1 MSYYSKPQS
10 SEDNSLIW
18 PGFVDVLASTLMV
31 IIFVVLLFTVA
42 QVYLG
47 DLVVGKNEQIQNLEK
62 TIEIQDETIVEQDLS
77 LSDKELA
84 LIERQEVISQ
94 LDTELEILDEEIR
107 LKQSEISE
115 KENLLTAK
123 DEEIFEKES
132 LITAKDQ
139 EIFEKESLITAKD
152 QEISLQD
159 ELLKQKDETIITLDD
174 LIDKQALDITE
185 LNEIIARITEEL
197 SLSLEEKE
205 ELRGRLSSLNE
216 EQELL
221 KSQLQE
227 LGGENQAL
235 VGQLSDSQGRIQSL
249 LESLSSSKGENE
261 ILETQI
267 SSVESQNQSLRDQIT
282 SLEQDSVIQTTSLND
297 ALAQISRLSED
308 IKILSNEIQLLNNLL
323 DSKEAEIASNKIEL
337 GELGDRLNR
346 VLTSELYKLQKYK
359 SEFFGQL
366 SETLGQREDIQI
378 KGDRFIFQSEILFE
392 SGSADIQAG
401 GRVAL
406 SLIAKTLI
414 DLSNQIPTD
423 LNWILQV
430 DGHTDKIPI
439 ATARFPSNWELS
451 HARALEVVKFFIQQG
466 IPADKL
472 SANGYGEH
480 QPISL
485 GSSPEDL
492 KLNRRIELK
501 ITQR

>member
-1 MSYYSKPQS
+1 MSYYSKSQS

-107 LKQSEISE
+107 LKQTEISE
-115 KENLLTAK
+115 KENLL
-123 DEEIFEKES
+123 
-132 LITAKDQ
+132 
-139 EIFEKESLITAKD
+139 TAKD

-221 KSQLQE
+221 KSQLLE

>member
-1 MSYYSKPQS
+1 VSYYSKTKS
-10 SEDNSLIW
+10 SEENSIIW

-94 LDTELEILDEEIR
+94 LDTELEILDQEIR
-107 LKQSEISE
+107 AKLSEISE
-115 KENLLTAK
+115 KENL
-123 DEEIFEKES
+123 
-132 LITAKDQ
+132 ITSKDQ
-139 EIFEKESLITAKD
+139 EILI
-152 QEISLQD
+152 QD
-159 ELLKQKDETIITLDD
+159 ELLKQKDETILTLDD

-205 ELRGRLSSLNE
+205 ELRGKLSSLNE
-216 EQELL
+216 EQETL
-221 KSQLQE
+221 KNQLQV
-227 LGGENQAL
+227 LGGENQLL

-267 SSVESQNQSLRDQIT
+267 SSVENQNQSLRDQIS
-282 SLEQDSVIQTTSLND
+282 SLEQDSTIQTTNLNE
-297 ALAQISRLSED
+297 ALTQISRLSED

-323 DSKEAEIASNKIEL
+323 DAKEAEIASNKIEL

-346 VLTSELYKLQKYK
+346 VLTSELFKLQKYK

-392 SGSADIQAG
+392 SGSADIQAE

-414 DLSNQIPTD
+414 DLSDQIPTD
-423 LNWILQV
+423 LNWVLQI
-430 DGHTDKIPI
+430 DGHTDRVPI
-439 ATARFPSNWELS
+439 ATAKFPSNWELS

>member
-1 MSYYSKPQS
+1 VNYYSKSQRA
-10 SEDNSLIW
+10 EENSIIW

-77 LSDKELA
+77 LSGKELA
-84 LIERQEVISQ
+84 LIERQEVIKQ

-107 LKQSEISE
+107 SKQTEISE
-115 KENLLTAK
+115 KENLLIAK
-123 DEEIFEKES
+123 DE
-132 LITAKDQ
+132 
-139 EIFEKESLITAKD
+139 
-152 QEISLQD
+152 
-159 ELLKQKDETIITLDD
+159 LLSQKDETILSLDD
-174 LIDKQALDITE
+174 LINQQAIDITE
-185 LNEIIARITEEL
+185 LNEIIARITDEL

-205 ELRGRLSSLNE
+205 ELRSKLSSLGE
-216 EQELL
+216 EQQLL
-221 KSQLQE
+221 KNQLQE
-227 LGGENQAL
+227 LGGENQLL

-267 SSVESQNQSLRDQIT
+267 SSVENQNQSLRDQIA
-282 SLEQDSVIQTTSLND
+282 SLEQDSLIQGTNLNE

-346 VLTSELYKLQKYK
+346 VLTSELFKLQKYK

-392 SGSADIQAG
+392 SGSADIQAE

-406 SLIAKTLI
+406 SLVAKTLI
-414 DLSNQIPTD
+414 DLSDKIPTD
-423 LNWILQV
+423 LNWILQI
-430 DGHTDKIPI
+430 DGHTDRVPI
-439 ATARFPSNWELS
+439 STAKFPSNWELS

-466 IPADKL
+466 VPADKL
-472 SANGYGEH
+472 SANGYGEY

>member
-1 MSYYSKPQS
+1 MNYYSKSQRA
-10 SEDNSLIW
+10 EENSIIW

-77 LSDKELA
+77 LSGKELA
-84 LIERQEVISQ
+84 LIERQEVIKQ

-107 LKQSEISE
+107 SKQTEISE
-115 KENLLTAK
+115 KENLLIAK
-123 DEEIFEKES
+123 DE
-132 LITAKDQ
+132 
-139 EIFEKESLITAKD
+139 
-152 QEISLQD
+152 
-159 ELLKQKDETIITLDD
+159 LLSQKDETILSLDD
-174 LIDKQALDITE
+174 LINQQAIDITE
-185 LNEIIARITEEL
+185 LNEIIARITDEL

-205 ELRGRLSSLNE
+205 ELRSKLSSLGE
-216 EQELL
+216 EQQLL
-221 KSQLQE
+221 KNQLQE
-227 LGGENQAL
+227 LGGENQLL

-267 SSVESQNQSLRDQIT
+267 SSVENQNQSLRDQIA
-282 SLEQDSVIQTTSLND
+282 SLEQDSLIQGTNLNE

-346 VLTSELYKLQKYK
+346 VLTSELFKLQKYK

-392 SGSADIQAG
+392 SGSADIQAE

-414 DLSNQIPTD
+414 DLSDQIPTD
-423 LNWILQV
+423 LNWVLQI
-430 DGHTDKIPI
+430 DGHTDRVPI
-439 ATARFPSNWELS
+439 ATAKFPSNWELS

>member
-1 MSYYSKPQS
+1 MSYYSKSQS

-139 EIFEKESLITAKD
+139 EI
-152 QEISLQD
+152 SLQD

-249 LESLSSSKGENE
+249 LESLSSSEGENE

-282 SLEQDSVIQTTSLND
+282 SLEKDSVIQTTSLND

-439 ATARFPSNWELS
+439 ATTRFPSNWELS

>member
-1 MSYYSKPQS
+1 MSYYNKSQNT
-10 SEDNSLIW
+10 EDNSLIW

-47 DLVVGKNEQIQNLEK
+47 DLVVGKNEEIQNLEK

-77 LSDKELA
+77 LSDKEIT
-84 LIERQEVISQ
+84 LIERQEVIKQ
-94 LDTELEILDEEIR
+94 LDTELEILDNEIKA
-107 LKQSEISE
+107 KQSEISE
-115 KENLLTAK
+115 KESLLNFK
-123 DEEIFEKES
+123 DS
-132 LITAKDQ
+132 
-139 EIFEKESLITAKD
+139 
-152 QEISLQD
+152 
-159 ELLKQKDETIITLDD
+159 
-174 LIDKQALDITE
+174 LIDKQALNINE

-197 SLSLEEKE
+197 SLSLQEKE
-205 ELRGRLSSLNE
+205 VLRDSLFTLKQ
-216 EQELL
+216 EQENL
-221 KSQLQE
+221 KIQLQDM
-227 LGGENQAL
+227 GGENQEL
-235 VGQLSDSQGRIQSL
+235 VGQLNFSQSRIQSL
-249 LESLSSSKGENE
+249 LESLSSSQGENE

-267 SSVESQNQSLRDQIT
+267 SSVENQNKSLKDQIT
-282 SLEQDSVIQTTSLND
+282 SLEQNSVTQTLNLND

-308 IKILSNEIQLLNNLL
+308 IKILSNEILLLNNLL
-323 DSKEAEIASNKIEL
+323 ESKEAEIASNKIEL

-346 VLTSELYKLQKYK
+346 VLTSELFKLQKYK

-401 GRVAL
+401 GKVAL

-439 ATARFPSNWELS
+439 ATDRFPSNWELS
-451 HARALEVVKFFIQQG
+451 HARALEVLKFFIQQG
-466 IPADKL
+466 IPADRL

-485 GSSPEDL
+485 GSSPEEL

>member
-1 MSYYSKPQS
+1 MSYYSKSQS

-139 EIFEKESLITAKD
+139 EI
-152 QEISLQD
+152 SLQD

-249 LESLSSSKGENE
+249 LESLSSSADENE

>member
-1 MSYYSKPQS
+1 VNYYSKSQRA
-10 SEDNSLIW
+10 EENSIIW

-77 LSDKELA
+77 LSGKELA
-84 LIERQEVISQ
+84 LIERQEVIKQ

-107 LKQSEISE
+107 SKQTEISE
-115 KENLLTAK
+115 KENLLIAK
-123 DEEIFEKES
+123 DE
-132 LITAKDQ
+132 
-139 EIFEKESLITAKD
+139 
-152 QEISLQD
+152 
-159 ELLKQKDETIITLDD
+159 LLSQKDETILSLDD
-174 LIDKQALDITE
+174 LINQQAIDITE
-185 LNEIIARITEEL
+185 LNEIIARITDEL

-205 ELRGRLSSLNE
+205 ELRSKLSSLGE
-216 EQELL
+216 EQQLL
-221 KSQLQE
+221 KNQLQE
-227 LGGENQAL
+227 LGGENQLL

-267 SSVESQNQSLRDQIT
+267 SSVENQNQSLRDQIA
-282 SLEQDSVIQTTSLND
+282 SLEQDSLIQGTNLNE

-346 VLTSELYKLQKYK
+346 VLTSELFKLQKYK

-378 KGDRFIFQSEILFE
+378 KGDRFVFQSEILFE
-392 SGSADIQAG
+392 SGSADIQAE

-406 SLIAKTLI
+406 SLVAKTLI
-414 DLSNQIPTD
+414 DLSDQIPTD
-423 LNWILQV
+423 LNWILQI
-430 DGHTDKIPI
+430 DGHTDRVPI
-439 ATARFPSNWELS
+439 ATAKFPSNWELS

-466 IPADKL
+466 VPADKL
-472 SANGYGEH
+472 SANGYGEY

-485 GSSPEDL
+485 GSSGDDL

>member
-1 MSYYSKPQS
+1 MSYYTKSQR
-10 SEDNSLIW
+10 SEDNSIIW

-47 DLVVGKNEQIQNLEK
+47 DLVVGKNKQILSLEK

-77 LSDKELA
+77 LSDKEIA
-84 LIERQEVISQ
+84 LLERQEVIKQ
-94 LDTELEILDEEIR
+94 LDTELNILDEEIKA
-107 LKQSEISE
+107 KQFEISE

-123 DEEIFEKES
+123 DEEI
-132 LITAKDQ
+132 T
-139 EIFEKESLITAKD
+139 
-152 QEISLQD
+152 LQD
-159 ELLKQKDETIITLDD
+159 EILKAKDETILTLDD
-174 LIDKQALDITE
+174 LINKQALDITE

-216 EQELL
+216 EQENL
-221 KSQLQE
+221 KNKLQE
-227 LGGENQAL
+227 LGGENEVL
-235 VGQLSDSQGRIQSL
+235 VSQLSDSQGRIQSL
-249 LESLSSSKGENE
+249 LESLSSSQGENE

-267 SSVESQNQSLRDQIT
+267 SSVENQNQSLRDQIS
-282 SLEQDSVIQTTSLND
+282 SLEQDSVIQTTNLND

-323 DSKEAEIASNKIEL
+323 ESKEAEIASNKIEL

-346 VLTSELYKLQKYK
+346 VLTSELYKLQKYR

-392 SGSADIQAG
+392 SGSTDIQSG

-430 DGHTDKIPI
+430 DGHTDKVPI
-439 ATARFPSNWELS
+439 STARFPSNWELS

>member
-1 MSYYSKPQS
+1 MSYYSKSQS

-62 TIEIQDETIVEQDLS
+62 TIEIQDVTIVEQDLS

-139 EIFEKESLITAKD
+139 EI
-152 QEISLQD
+152 SLQD

-197 SLSLEEKE
+197 SLSVEEKE

-216 EQELL
+216 EQEFL

-227 LGGENQAL
+227 LGGDNQAL
-235 VGQLSDSQGRIQSL
+235 LGQLSDSQGRIQSL

-267 SSVESQNQSLRDQIT
+267 SSVESQNQSLRDQIS

-430 DGHTDKIPI
+430 DGHTDKVPI

>member
-1 MSYYSKPQS
+1 VSYYSKSQS

-107 LKQSEISE
+107 LKQTEISE
-115 KENLLTAK
+115 KENLL
-123 DEEIFEKES
+123 
-132 LITAKDQ
+132 
-139 EIFEKESLITAKD
+139 TAKD

-227 LGGENQAL
+227 LGGENQTL

-249 LESLSSSKGENE
+249 LESLSSSEGENE

-282 SLEQDSVIQTTSLND
+282 SLEKDSVIQTTSLND

-392 SGSADIQAG
+392 SGSADIQSG

-439 ATARFPSNWELS
+439 STSRFPSNWELS

>member
-1 MSYYSKPQS
+1 MSYYSKSQS

-115 KENLLTAK
+115 KENLLTVK
-123 DEEIFEKES
+123 DEEI
-132 LITAKDQ
+132 L
-139 EIFEKESLITAKD
+139 EKESLITAKD

-205 ELRGRLSSLNE
+205 ELRGRLSSLNQ

-267 SSVESQNQSLRDQIT
+267 SSVESQNQSLRDQIS
-282 SLEQDSVIQTTSLND
+282 SLEQDSEIQTTSLND
-297 ALAQISRLSED
+297 ALSQISRLSED

-366 SETLGQREDIQI
+366 SESLGQREDIQI

>member
-1 MSYYSKPQS
+1 MSYYSKSQS

-115 KENLLTAK
+115 KENLLTVKDEEIFEKENLITAK
-123 DEEIFEKES
+123 DEEIFEKEN
-132 LITAKDQ
+132 
-139 EIFEKESLITAKD
+139 LITAKD

-205 ELRGRLSSLNE
+205 ELRGRLSSLNQ

-267 SSVESQNQSLRDQIT
+267 SSVESQNQSLRDQIS
-282 SLEQDSVIQTTSLND
+282 SLEQDSEIQTTSLND
-297 ALAQISRLSED
+297 ALSQISRLSED

-366 SETLGQREDIQI
+366 SETLGQRKDIQI

>member
-1 MSYYSKPQS
+1 VSYYSKSQS

-107 LKQSEISE
+107 LKKSEISE

-123 DEEIFEKES
+123 DE
-132 LITAKDQ
+132 

-249 LESLSSSKGENE
+249 LESLSSSEGENE

-392 SGSADIQAG
+392 SGSADIQTG

-439 ATARFPSNWELS
+439 ATTRFPSNWELS

>member
-1 MSYYSKPQS
+1 MNYYSKSQKA
-10 SEDNSLIW
+10 EENSIIW

-77 LSDKELA
+77 LSGKELA
-84 LIERQEVISQ
+84 LIERQEVIKQ

-107 LKQSEISE
+107 SKQTEISE
-115 KENLLTAK
+115 KENLLIAK
-123 DEEIFEKES
+123 
-132 LITAKDQ
+132 
-139 EIFEKESLITAKD
+139 
-152 QEISLQD
+152 
-159 ELLKQKDETIITLDD
+159 DD
-174 LIDKQALDITE
+174 LINQQAIDITE

-205 ELRGRLSSLNE
+205 ELRSKLSSLGE
-216 EQELL
+216 EQQLL
-221 KSQLQE
+221 KNQLQE
-227 LGGENQAL
+227 LGGENQLL
-235 VGQLSDSQGRIQSL
+235 VGQLSESQGRIQSL

-267 SSVESQNQSLRDQIT
+267 SSVENQNQTLRDQIS
-282 SLEQDSVIQTTSLND
+282 SLEQDSKIQVINLNE

-346 VLTSELYKLQKYK
+346 VLTSELFKLQKYK

-392 SGSADIQAG
+392 SGSADIQAE
-401 GRVAL
+401 GRAAL
-406 SLIAKTLI
+406 SLVAKTLI
-414 DLSNQIPTD
+414 DLSDQIPTD
-423 LNWILQV
+423 LNWILQI
-430 DGHTDKIPI
+430 DGHTDMVPI
-439 ATARFPSNWELS
+439 ATSRFPSNWELS
-451 HARALEVVKFFIQQG
+451 HARALEVLKFFIQQG

>member
-1 MSYYSKPQS
+1 MSYYSKSQS

-47 DLVVGKNEQIQNLEK
+47 DLVIGKNEQIQNLEK

-123 DEEIFEKES
+123 DE
-132 LITAKDQ
+132 
-139 EIFEKESLITAKD
+139 
-152 QEISLQD
+152 
-159 ELLKQKDETIITLDD
+159 LLKQKDETIITLDD

-205 ELRGRLSSLNE
+205 ELRGRLFSLNE

-261 ILETQI
+261 ILEAQI

-392 SGSADIQAG
+392 SGSSDIQAG

>member
-1 MSYYSKPQS
+1 MSYYSKSQS

-84 LIERQEVISQ
+84 LIERQKVISQ

-123 DEEIFEKES
+123 DE
-132 LITAKDQ
+132 

-423 LNWILQV
+423 LKWILQV

>member
-1 MSYYSKPQS
+1 MSYYSKSQS

-123 DEEIFEKES
+123 D
-132 LITAKDQ
+132 
-139 EIFEKESLITAKD
+139 

-221 KSQLQE
+221 KSQLQK
-227 LGGENQAL
+227 LGGENQTL

-439 ATARFPSNWELS
+439 ATPRFPSNWELS